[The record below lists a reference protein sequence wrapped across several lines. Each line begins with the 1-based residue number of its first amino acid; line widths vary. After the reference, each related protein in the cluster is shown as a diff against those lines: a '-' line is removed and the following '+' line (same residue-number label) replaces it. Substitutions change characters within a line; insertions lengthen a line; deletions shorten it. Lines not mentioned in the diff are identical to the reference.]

1 MLLTQHRAHART
13 RQRRRRHLLTDSRQL
28 WSDGASRC
36 VDGAGLRRWSVMKGY
51 YNMPEHTA
59 ATIDA
64 EGWLHTGDL
73 GSLDA
78 EAIMAAVSER
88 GDEYVTRCIDR
99 AAEVAGGGGPSL
111 SLLRRIIAE
120 GVHETGVARQR
131 ATAGRAGSSAGVSD
145 WGGATTTDGWGD
157 G

>member
-1 MLLTQHRAHART
+1 MQARFDGKVALVT
-13 RQRRRRHLLTDSRQL
+13 GAASGIGLAIAQRMASE
-28 WSDGASRC
+28 GAC
-36 VDGAGLRRWSVMKGY
+36 VVAVDVQR
-51 YNMPEHTA
+51 
-59 ATIDA
+59 
-64 EGWLHTGDL
+64 DL
-73 GSLDA
+73 VAQCA